1 MRASIATGIATF
13 AAKNPRDGHPA
24 AIGFDLAI
32 QESATPMIAQIAH
45 AQATQAPLPIPPISR
60 PLIRRAG
67 AMLFLVALAD
77 WLFYKHELGISI
89 AIFLAVLCVAVTLNN
104 RLRTSFREF
113 ARYAAIF
120 VVAFFPVIEDASL
133 ISFFIVAAGAAIFAL
148 GVSGNLQG
156 RGGEKFRSVAKTLLI
171 GPFRL
176 PFDLF
181 HFTMSW
187 EGLGDTTIAIKKL
200 AVWVVPLGLGM
211 VFLLLFASAN
221 PLIPLW
227 LSKFDFSFLQISVN
241 PFRIAFWGV
250 IAFAVWPFLY
260 IKSARVTARV
270 ASAQTPSMPEG
281 DSSPLLFGPA
291 AILRSLALFNI
302 LFAAQSGLDITYLW
316 AGVALPSGL
325 TYASYAHQ
333 GAYPLIVTALLAAAF
348 VLAALRRGS
357 EANEV
362 RTIKVLIVLWI
373 AQNILLVTSSI
384 LRLDLYV
391 ATYSLTWLRFAAFVW
406 MLLVA
411 AGLVLIL
418 VRIAL
423 KRPNRW
429 LIGANCCTLG
439 FALYVTSLINVPAL
453 IARYNVDH
461 CRQISGQGVELD
473 IYYLASLGPQALP
486 AIDRYFVLHPA
497 GPPRWQRPGWVMPHQ
512 WWLDLRA
519 TWANDLLMR
528 EWRGWGFREERLRRY
543 LARRQLLLGPAE
555 QTGHS

>member
-1 MRASIATGIATF
+1 MT
-13 AAKNPRDGHPA
+13 
-24 AIGFDLAI
+24 
-32 QESATPMIAQIAH
+32 
-45 AQATQAPLPIPPISR
+45 
-60 PLIRRAG
+60 
-67 AMLFLVALAD
+67 
-77 WLFYKHELGISI
+77 
-89 AIFLAVLCVAVTLNN
+89 
-104 RLRTSFREF
+104 
-113 ARYAAIF
+113 
-120 VVAFFPVIEDASL
+120 
-133 ISFFIVAAGAAIFAL
+133 
-148 GVSGNLQG
+148 
-156 RGGEKFRSVAKTLLI
+156 
-171 GPFRL
+171 
-176 PFDLF
+176 
-181 HFTMSW
+181 W
-187 EGLGDTTIAIKKL
+187 EGLGDTTKAIKKL
-200 AVWVVPLGLGM
+200 AVWVVPLALGA

-227 LSKFDFSFLQISVN
+227 LSKFDFSFPQISVN
-241 PFRIAFWGV
+241 PFRIALWGV

-260 IKSARVTARV
+260 IKSARVAARA
-270 ASAQTPSMPEG
+270 ASANPASTPQAG
-281 DSSPLLFGPA
+281 SSPLLFGPA

-316 AGVALPSGL
+316 AGVSLPSGL

-391 ATYSLTWLRFAAFVW
+391 ATYSLTWLRFAALVW

-439 FALYVTSLINVPAL
+439 LALYVTSLINVPAL

-461 CRQISGQGVELD
+461 CLEISGQG
-473 IYYLASLGPQALP
+473 
-486 AIDRYFVLHPA
+486 
-497 GPPRWQRPGWVMPHQ
+497 
-512 WWLDLRA
+512 
-519 TWANDLLMR
+519 
-528 EWRGWGFREERLRRY
+528 
-543 LARRQLLLGPAE
+543 
-555 QTGHS
+555 